1 MPSSTV
7 ENYVK
12 QICLEQQRTGDPL
25 VPMGRL
31 ADLMRVSPGTT
42 TTMIKALADAGL
54 VDYEPRNGTR
64 MTSGG
69 QRLALHIL
77 RRHRLIEL
85 FLVRILGLD
94 WSEVHIEAEELEH
107 AISDKVLNRLDALL
121 GHPVVDP
128 HGDPIPTSEGQVMD
142 VRLDNVQTCPV
153 GTPVVV
159 ARVVDQNPQFLQ
171 FVERNGLTPGTTIVV
186 QNRDADAD
194 AVIILRGDSATVTL
208 GTAAAGKLLVS
219 PA

>member
-12 QICLEQQRTGDPL
+12 QIYIEQQRTGDGL

-42 TTMIKALADAGL
+42 TTMIKALSDAGL

-64 MTSGG
+64 LTPGG
-69 QRLALHIL
+69 QQLALHIL

-85 FLVRILGLD
+85 FLVKILGLD
-94 WSEVHIEAEELEH
+94 WSEVHVEAEELEH

-121 GHPVVDP
+121 GHPAVDP
-128 HGDPIPTSEGQVMD
+128 HGDPIPTSEGQVLE

-153 GTPVVV
+153 GKPVKV
-159 ARVVDQNPQFLQ
+159 ARVLDQDPEFLQ
-171 FVERNGLTPGTTIVV
+171 FVERSGLTPGTTIVV
-186 QNRDADAD
+186 QNRDAAAD
-194 AVIILRGDSATVTL
+194 SVVIRRGDAATVTL

>member
-12 QICLEQQRTGDPL
+12 QIYLEQQRTGNPL

-31 ADLMRVSPGTT
+31 ADLMRVAPGTT

-64 MTSGG
+64 LTSGG
-69 QRLALHIL
+69 QHLALHIL

-85 FLVRILGLD
+85 FLVKILGLD
-94 WSEVHIEAEELEH
+94 WSEVHVEAEELEH
-107 AISDKVLNRLDALL
+107 AISDKVMDRLDALL
-121 GHPVVDP
+121 GHPAVDP
-128 HGDPIPTSEGQVMD
+128 HGDPIPTSEGQVMEIP
-142 VRLDNVQTCPV
+142 LESVQTCAV
-153 GTPVVV
+153 GRAVVV
-159 ARVVDQNPQFLQ
+159 ARMLDQDPQFLQ
-171 FVERNGLTPGTTIVV
+171 FVERSGLTPGASITV
-186 QNRDADAD
+186 QNRDAAAD
-194 AVIILRGDSATVTL
+194 AVIIRRGDNTTVTL
-208 GTAAAGKLLVS
+208 GTTAAGKILVS

>member
-7 ENYVK
+7 ENYIK
-12 QICLEQQRTGDPL
+12 QIYLEQQRTSNPL

-64 MTSGG
+64 LTSGG
-69 QRLALHIL
+69 QQLALHIL

-85 FLVRILGLD
+85 FLVKILGLD
-94 WSEVHIEAEELEH
+94 WSEVHVEAEELEH
-107 AISDKVLNRLDALL
+107 AISDKVLNRLDVLL
-121 GHPVVDP
+121 GHPAVDP
-128 HGDPIPTSEGQVMD
+128 HGDPIPTSEGQVME
-142 VRLDNVQTCPV
+142 VRLDNVQTCPT
-153 GTPVVV
+153 GKPVVV
-159 ARVVDQNPQFLQ
+159 ARMVDQDPQFLQ
-171 FVERNGLTPGTTIVV
+171 FVERSGLTPGTTIVV
-186 QNRDADAD
+186 QNRDAAAD
-194 AVIILRGDSATVTL
+194 SVVIRRGDSTTVTL
-208 GTAAAGKLLVS
+208 GTTAAGKILVS